1 MAPRELR
8 PADKKAL
15 EDAIGT
21 MVKTAA
27 WQRILKER
35 GWVDAYMPS
44 DQFASFVDKE
54 QVRIESMLKE
64 VGLIK

>member
-1 MAPRELR
+1 
-8 PADKKAL
+8 
-15 EDAIGT
+15 
-21 MVKTAA
+21 
-27 WQRILKER
+27 
-35 GWVDAYMPS
+35 VDSYMPS